1 MFNFFIGH
9 PKFLHTILWKKMLKQ
24 ENAWISSIKLPSL
37 KQKKYVNVTKCMNFF
52 IVQGRVKH
60 CIFDFLN
67 HVIKRVYKV
76 QSLKKA
82 VDFGCTRWNV
92 GENVAST
99 RHKSSTDAIH
109 SPASRPEYNQ
119 HIYSLLQSHTL
130 KEFENLV
137 TFAAVYIFGKCLI
150 FS

>member
-1 MFNFFIGH
+1 MKKNVKAKKCMNFFN
-9 PKFLHTILWKKMLKQ
+9 KTTISQAK
-24 ENAWISSIKLPSL
+24 ND
-37 KQKKYVNVTKCMNFF
+37 VNVTKCMNFF